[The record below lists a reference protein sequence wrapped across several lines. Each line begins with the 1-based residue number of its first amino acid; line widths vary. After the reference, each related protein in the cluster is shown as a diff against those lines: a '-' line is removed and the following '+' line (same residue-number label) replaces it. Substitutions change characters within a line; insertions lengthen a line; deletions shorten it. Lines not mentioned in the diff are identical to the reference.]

1 MARSRHRSANALI
14 AVLTLVGATGCEPSL
29 NVPQVFPGPDY
40 PLGVQA
46 VINGATWGSVS
57 ATATTS
63 GDNLVTIYAGDS
75 LGALSLTFHGTLLGS
90 NFSVQNTQY
99 YTLSSNYI
107 VGSALWTAATVIGS
121 GALTITSADSTS
133 ISGNFTLQLAPRT
146 GGATGTIDITDGTFH
161 VPLQHQLPGTPP
173 PGWFPGVDA

>member
-1 MARSRHRSANALI
+1 MARSAHRVGNALG
-14 AVLTLVGATGCEPSL
+14 VLLTLVIGAGCEPSL

-46 VINGATWGSVS
+46 TINGATWESGS

-75 LGALSLTFHGTLLGS
+75 VAALSLTFHGTLLGS
-90 NFSVQNTQY
+90 NFSVQNSQY

-107 VGSALWTAATVIGS
+107 VGSALWTAETVIGS
-121 GALTITSADSTS
+121 GTLTITSTDSTS
-133 ISGNFTLQLAPRT
+133 ISGYFTLQLAPRT
-146 GGATGTIDITDGTFH
+146 GGASGTINITNGTFH
-161 VPLQHQLPGTPP
+161 LGLQHQLPGTPP
-173 PGWFPGVDA
+173 PGWFPGVEA